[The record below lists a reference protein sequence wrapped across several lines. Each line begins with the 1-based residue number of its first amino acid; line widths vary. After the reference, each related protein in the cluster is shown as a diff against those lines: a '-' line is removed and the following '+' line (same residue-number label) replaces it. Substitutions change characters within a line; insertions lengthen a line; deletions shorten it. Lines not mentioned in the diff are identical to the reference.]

1 MGEEDDVD
9 DLLPLYTAAW
19 GKEWEITGDCQ
30 RFVPAW
36 KKAFAQIEKRGGGSF
51 RNFVVENGL
60 LHRRTLGK
68 RGIRL
73 RLCVPKELREEIM
86 EACHSDKWSAHLGI
100 TRTQH
105 RLEERYY
112 WPRMAQN
119 IRSYVRSCRSC
130 QTRKTPP
137 GKPWGLMENIW
148 VARPFEKVGID
159 VLGPFP
165 ASAAGNVNVIVAVDY
180 LTKWAEARAMKTA
193 TARDAAEFF
202 VEEIVLRH
210 GAPESVVTDCGKCFI
225 ADFTKQVMR
234 LMEVDHRTTTPYH
247 PQANGLVERLNHT
260 LADML
265 SMYINKQHT
274 NWDEI
279 LPYITFAYN
288 SSRQESTGRSP
299 FFLIYGREARLPVDV
314 MMGVGTMREPTDA
327 ETMAKRL
334 ELAREEVS
342 IRLGR
347 VQEKQKE
354 RYDMGHQ
361 VAKEFQP
368 GEEVLVY
375 KPIRKVGRAEKLL
388 HDWHGPYVVQ
398 RKTASLNYE
407 VKQKDKR
414 KTEIVH
420 VGKMKTFL
428 GSERK

>member
-1 MGEEDDVD
+1 
-9 DLLPLYTAAW
+9 
-19 GKEWEITGDCQ
+19 
-30 RFVPAW
+30 
-36 KKAFAQIEKRGGGSF
+36 
-51 RNFVVENGL
+51 
-60 LHRRTLGK
+60 
-68 RGIRL
+68 
-73 RLCVPKELREEIM
+73 
-86 EACHSDKWSAHLGI
+86 
-100 TRTQH
+100 
-105 RLEERYY
+105 
-112 WPRMAQN
+112 
-119 IRSYVRSCRSC
+119 
-130 QTRKTPP
+130 
-137 GKPWGLMENIW
+137 MENIW

-342 IRLGR
+342 IQLGR

-388 HDWHGPYVVQ
+388 HHWHGPYVVQ
-398 RKTASLNYE
+398 RKTSSI
-407 VKQKDKR
+407 K
-414 KTEIVH
+414 
-420 VGKMKTFL
+420 
-428 GSERK
+428 ERQRH